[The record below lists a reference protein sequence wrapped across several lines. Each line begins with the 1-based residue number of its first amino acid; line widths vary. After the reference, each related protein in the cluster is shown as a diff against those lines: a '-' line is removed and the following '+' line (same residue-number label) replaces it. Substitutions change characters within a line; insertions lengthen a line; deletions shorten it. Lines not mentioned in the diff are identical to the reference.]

1 MWQLLREM
9 DDNKFKE
16 NYDID
21 HCRPIATFNL
31 SDPNAQYDAFFGRIA
46 NLC

>member
-1 MWQLLREM
+1 MWQLPREM

-16 NYDID
+16 SNDID

-31 SDPNAQYDAFFGRIA
+31 
-46 NLC
+46 